1 MSCERPYALIGILIL
16 IPILLFLFFHK
27 KEADITVDAEL
38 AAHNRKS
45 GKRRL
50 FDYSRLSKVKI
61 LLFGLAWCMLVLAYS
76 KIYWGTN
83 LVPVQKNGTSVCFV
97 FDISN
102 SMLANDGPQNMTR
115 LKAATVYAKKLME
128 KMDSTPI
135 SVVLAKGDGII
146 AIPITEDYVMID
158 TLLEVMSPSLMTAP
172 GTSLGKGIL
181 KARDSFPANYS
192 NAGRIWVFTDGEET
206 DSYLKNSLLECVKS
220 GIPVSIVGIGQ
231 ETEIEITAGDGKTKV
246 KSALRSNKV
255 RETIEAVQKNM
266 SFYKNQTQLLYINS
280 LERGSALTLLS
291 QLKYSDNQIV
301 SYEAKP
307 IPRYKFFLAIGI
319 LLFAAGFIIT
329 EFDLTKLFPDLK
341 KASTMALLFTTLL
354 LFVSCSSDTVK
365 VLEGAYSCNQK
376 QYSHAISL
384 FYNVSESAAQ
394 ENNREVLDF
403 ALYDLGTVYSLLD
416 ENQAALEKYNQVD
429 INSNERVVFAAY
441 YNAGVI
447 YHKKGEYDKAIEY
460 FKKAL
465 QIDSANLEAKINL
478 ELSIQQADVEVNNK
492 QSDVIPA
499 QEEQSSSQDMEKSV
513 FQRIKEN
520 DQKQWKSSEPNQ
532 DQNLAGDY

>member
-102 SMLANDGPQNMTR
+102 SMLANDGPQNTTR

-206 DSYLKNSLLECVKS
+206 DCYLKNSLLECVKS
-220 GIPVSIVGIGQ
+220 GIPVSIVGFGQ

-329 EFDLTKLFPDLK
+329 EFDLTKLFPELK
-341 KASTMALLFTTLL
+341 KTSTMALLFTILL

-465 QIDSANLEAKINL
+465 QIDSTNLEAKINL

>member
-1 MSCERPYALIGILIL
+1 
-16 IPILLFLFFHK
+16 
-27 KEADITVDAEL
+27 
-38 AAHNRKS
+38 
-45 GKRRL
+45 
-50 FDYSRLSKVKI
+50 
-61 LLFGLAWCMLVLAYS
+61 
-76 KIYWGTN
+76 
-83 LVPVQKNGTSVCFV
+83 
-97 FDISN
+97 
-102 SMLANDGPQNMTR
+102 
-115 LKAATVYAKKLME
+115 
-128 KMDSTPI
+128 
-135 SVVLAKGDGII
+135 
-146 AIPITEDYVMID
+146 
-158 TLLEVMSPSLMTAP
+158 
-172 GTSLGKGIL
+172 
-181 KARDSFPANYS
+181 
-192 NAGRIWVFTDGEET
+192 
-206 DSYLKNSLLECVKS
+206 
-220 GIPVSIVGIGQ
+220 
-231 ETEIEITAGDGKTKV
+231 
-246 KSALRSNKV
+246 
-255 RETIEAVQKNM
+255 M

-329 EFDLTKLFPDLK
+329 EFDLTKLFPELK

-429 INSNERVVFAAY
+429 INSNERLVFAAY

-465 QIDSANLEAKINL
+465 QIDSTNLEAKINL

>member
-38 AAHNRKS
+38 AAPNRKS

-220 GIPVSIVGIGQ
+220 GIPVSIVGFGQ

-465 QIDSANLEAKINL
+465 QIDSTNLEAKINL